1 MNPLASASIQTLLAF
16 IGAVG
21 GVGVLIRI
29 LRRRAILAQ
38 PNERS
43 SHTIPTPHGGGIA
56 VVAVI
61 AILWGGRAFASGDL
75 WLGAVLAA
83 ALGLAAVSWI
93 DDLRSLSAITRLA
106 AQGVAVAV
114 GTASLLDDGFFFQG
128 FLPGWLDP
136 LAAALGWIWFVNLFN
151 FMDGIDGI
159 SGVETAC
166 VGGGAALV
174 AMLAP
179 DLAPETAALA
189 SVSGLT
195 LAAAALGFLV
205 WNWHPAKVFL
215 GDVGSV
221 PLGFLLGWVLLNLA
235 AAGLWAPAL
244 ILPLYYLADATIT
257 LAQRALRGEKIWRA
271 HREHF
276 YQRATQNGPARPG
289 RSHAEVSLTI
299 LICNLVLVA
308 LAVAALSWPW
318 TALSAA
324 TLTVATLLWRLGR

>member
-1 MNPLASASIQTLLAF
+1 MTIASATIQALLAF
-16 IGAVG
+16 FGVVA
-21 GVGVLIRI
+21 GVGALIQI
-29 LRRRAILAQ
+29 LRRRAILAH

-61 AILWGGRAFASGDL
+61 AILWGWRAVASGDI

-93 DDLRSLSAITRLA
+93 DDLRSLPPVTRLM
-106 AQGVAVAV
+106 AQGLAVAV
-114 GTASLLDDGFFFQG
+114 GTASLLDGGFFFQG
-128 FLPGWLDP
+128 LLPGWLDP
-136 LAAALGWIWFVNLFN
+136 LVAALGWIWFVNLFN

-174 AMLAP
+174 AVLALNLSP
-179 DLAPETAALA
+179 GIGGLTPMY
-189 SVSGLT
+189 GLT

-205 WNWHPAKVFL
+205 WNWHPAKIFL

-221 PLGFLLGWVLLNLA
+221 PIGFLLGWILLDLA

-257 LAQRALRGEKIWRA
+257 LTWRALRGEKIWRA

-276 YQRATQNGPARPG
+276 YQRATQSG
-289 RSHAEVSLTI
+289 RSHAQVSLAI
-299 LICNLVLVA
+299 LIGNVALVA

-318 TALSAA
+318 AALGAA
-324 TLTVATLLWRLGR
+324 ALTVAVLLWRLGR

>member
-1 MNPLASASIQTLLAF
+1 MNPLASATIQTLLAF

-21 GVGVLIRI
+21 GVGVLIRV

-221 PLGFLLGWVLLNLA
+221 PLGFLLGWVLLDLA

>member
-1 MNPLASASIQTLLAF
+1 MTIAAATIQALLAF
-16 IGAVG
+16 FGVVA
-21 GVGVLIRI
+21 GVGALIQI
-29 LRRRAILAQ
+29 LRRRAILAH

-61 AILWGGRAFASGDL
+61 AILWGWRAVASGDI

-83 ALGLAAVSWI
+83 ALALAAVSWI
-93 DDLRSLSAITRLA
+93 DDLRSLPPVTRLM
-106 AQGVAVAV
+106 AQGLAVAV
-114 GTASLLDDGFFFQG
+114 GTASLLDGGFFFQG

-159 SGVETAC
+159 SGIETAC

-174 AMLAP
+174 AVLAP
-179 DLAPETAALA
+179 DLSPGAGGLTP
-189 SVSGLT
+189 VYGLT

-205 WNWHPAKVFL
+205 WNWHPAKIFL

-221 PLGFLLGWVLLNLA
+221 PIGFLLGWILLDLA

-257 LAQRALRGEKIWRA
+257 LTRRALRGEKIWRA

-276 YQRATQNGPARPG
+276 YQRATQNG
-289 RSHAEVSLTI
+289 RSHAQVSLTI
-299 LICNLVLVA
+299 LSGNVTLVA

-318 TALSAA
+318 VALGAA
-324 TLTVATLLWRLGR
+324 ALTVAILLWRLGR